1 MKLNYL
7 YALVTVYLISCAITS
22 GWLEPLLDQISR
34 DRKVV
39 ACPVIDSIRGD
50 DFSYLMAPGKW
61 SVIGGFSWLLDFDW
75 MYTPNYEY
83 KRRGDDVSATW

>member
-1 MKLNYL
+1 MLRP
-7 YALVTVYLISCAITS
+7 
-22 GWLEPLLDQISR
+22 GWIEPLLDQIAR
-34 DRKVV
+34 DPHVV
-39 ACPVIDSIRGD
+39 PCPVIDSVRGD
-50 DFSYLMAPGKW
+50 DFSYQMAPGKW